1 MGWSG
6 ANVLREKAQMHPA
19 AGLPE
24 GPASAGRSDLPTRST
39 GSAHEAA
46 RKLRGRRLLT
56 ARVACLAVIVLTLG
70 LAIPGFVVA
79 FQRPELLDQPELQAL
94 VDRLGISMRVVMAAG
109 LLVPMAA
116 VSVVASFLFWRRSD
130 DWMAML
136 FSVQMLTSIAFTT
149 RSLSALEHA
158 HPAAQGPVHFIW
170 LLSFVLGM
178 LTLYL
183 FSDGRFVPRFTR
195 LLAVVAVVLI
205 ALSPGLPEGL
215 LTLPRTPE
223 GISVWHWRV
232 AVLGLLAL
240 WSTGVLAQAYR
251 YRHVSGPVERQQ
263 AKWVMFI
270 VGCFMVMITLGF
282 VLPSLFLNLPDVWF
296 AAVLLA
302 SVPLAIALP
311 ISIAFAILR
320 YRLYDIDRII
330 SRTLSYG
337 LLTGLLACV
346 YVGLVLI
353 LGQLFGGI
361 GAEPPSWAVAGATLA
376 VAALFQPARRRIQAV
391 VDRRFNRRKYNAA
404 KTVEAFSLRLRD
416 EVDLDALSTEL
427 LAVVDQT
434 MQPTRAS
441 LWLRPPITLSGQ
453 PASRDDGWRMTG

>member
-1 MGWSG
+1 MLVPAMSWSG
-6 ANVLREKAQMHPA
+6 ANILREKAQMHPA

-24 GPASAGRSDLPTRST
+24 RPASAGRSDLATDST
-39 GSAHEAA
+39 GSAREAV

-56 ARVACLAVIVLTLG
+56 ARIACLAVIILTLG
-70 LAIPGFVVA
+70 LAIPGFVLV

-94 VDRLGISMRVVMAAG
+94 VDRLDISMRVVMAVG

-116 VSVVASFLFWRRSD
+116 VSAVASFLFWRRSD

-136 FSVQMLTSIAFTT
+136 FSVQMLTSLAFTT

-158 HPAAQGPVHFIW
+158 YPAVRAPVRFIW
-170 LLSFVLGM
+170 LLSFILIIV
-178 LTLYL
+178 TLYL
-183 FSDGRFVPRFTR
+183 FPDGRFVPRSTR
-195 LLAVVAVVLI
+195 LLAIVTVVLVVV
-205 ALSPGLPEGL
+205 SPGLPEGL
-215 LTLPRTPE
+215 LKLPRAPE
-223 GISVWHWRV
+223 GMSVWHWRV
-232 AVLGLLAL
+232 AVLGVLAL
-240 WSTGVLAQAYR
+240 WCTGLLAQVYR

-270 VGCFMVMITLGF
+270 LGCFMTLIALGF
-282 VLPSLFLNLPDVWF
+282 VLPSLFLNLPDAWF

-302 SVPLAIALP
+302 SVPFAIALP

-346 YVGLVLI
+346 YVALVLI

-361 GAEPPSWAVAGATLA
+361 GTEPPSWAVAGATLV
-376 VAALFQPARRRIQAV
+376 VAALFQPARHRIQAV
-391 VDRRFNRRKYNAA
+391 VDRRFNRRRYDAA
-404 KTVEAFSLRLRD
+404 KTVEAFSARLRD
-416 EVDLDALSTEL
+416 ELDLEALSAEL

-434 MQPTRAS
+434 MQPSTVS
-441 LWLRPPITLSGQ
+441 LWLRPGAQ
-453 PASRDDGWRMTG
+453 PGGRRS